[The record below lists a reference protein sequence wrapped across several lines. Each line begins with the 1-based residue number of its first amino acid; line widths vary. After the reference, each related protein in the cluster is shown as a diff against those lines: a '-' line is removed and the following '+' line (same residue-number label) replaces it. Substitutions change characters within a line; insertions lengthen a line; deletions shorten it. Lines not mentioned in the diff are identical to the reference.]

1 MVAETGKAIGVYT
14 SDGYTNQTD
23 DSSVNHGVIDVPG
36 LKQAISEMINSFS
49 PTGQPTTANLMA
61 TPMTQPIY
69 YGSANLTE
77 SNDQANGYANKTP
90 TPANLAAT
98 PKTQP
103 TTDQPTTNSP
113 TAQPSAKPSATPT
126 KPGKSNAQK

>member
-49 PTGQPTTANLMA
+49 PTGQPTTANLR
-61 TPMTQPIY
+61 Q
-69 YGSANLTE
+69 L
-77 SNDQANGYANKTP
+77 
-90 TPANLAAT
+90 L
-98 PKTQP
+98 
-103 TTDQPTTNSP
+103 
-113 TAQPSAKPSATPT
+113 
-126 KPGKSNAQK
+126 